1 MFIKKTVDGVLAGF
15 NRTVQDLRDIAAQRQ
30 AVIVKNDDAITLL
43 SLESA
48 AAQAERNRA
57 HAIADKLEKLV
68 S

>member
-1 MFIKKTVDGVLAGF
+1 MFLKKTVDGVLAGF
-15 NRTVQDLRDIAAQRQ
+15 TRTVQDLREIAGQRQ
-30 AVIVKNDDAITLL
+30 AVITKNDDAIVLL

-48 AAQAERNRA
+48 AAASERNRA